1 MEENKQEEILKVI
14 LDRMNQ
20 EDVWFTSKEDD
31 VYGSA
36 KNLFKLDEYGDLNDK
51 SKERLLKEVEDLLG
65 DGATYLIEAVDQ
77 WIQDNLIQGTISYKD
92 NLHMNYTPK
101 EISEEV
107 TAYQEKGVEDL
118 ELGTLDDKG
127 KEKKLEEGYKITSY
141 YDNKYKGV
149 EDSTE
154 TDDVSSAEEFVWD
167 KVQKG
172 NYVELVDIK
181 TGDIKRYTPD
191 NIETAE
197 GVEDLLE
204 CKKVTE
210 GIDKQ
215 KYIDEFRE
223 YAQPIV
229 DSFGGDITLGVQAGE
244 RLGCWVAVGGNS
256 AKEANDLRDRVIM
269 EIVNNADESKFE
281 YYCLTDKINFRK
293 GSNKAYIEAVFNMI
307 DNVTESKKITES
319 KAKLY
324 QLEAND
330 ANHGKLFAR
339 FNEVGSVN
347 LSDYKEVADI
357 DIEDNMPDDDALEY
371 IFTLG
376 NTNQDLRDANPEMRS
391 ISVSDVVE
399 LNGKYYYCDAFGW
412 KDISGKLTESK
423 KVEESDNEDTLEIRT
438 NFRIQIVGQNS
449 LGDSYV
455 DDDNSV
461 ELLDRYPEIEPDEL
475 FDKANKMLKGEDL
488 AEYVPEKLKGIV
500 HSIKLHF
507 EPYELVAVIK
517 ADKSLYESDE
527 LKEELANY
535 IEGQYSDG
543 WGEGFEQ
550 RPIMEVSGFEDDQYE
565 QVTADVYIQPMVRYE
580 EPKVY
585 LAEKKTLKNSKE
597 VGRKKVVEVITNL
610 ELGKDGLPRLPD
622 PYEMQYRFQ
631 DDLYQIINKGPEGV
645 EGYCYAISDDD
656 SYTGTWSIYGK
667 SDEGIIDYEDNVE
680 DYNECVKL
688 LAKFDDVALQESRKL
703 KSTLTE
709 SSDTSKRKRLNEE
722 NQKSADLISNALSSK
737 DFDIDTPAGQIIKR
751 TSELFNALSDKQY
764 DVQVTFDNGE
774 SQSAILL
781 GNQGGKVIITITNG
795 NEPLKAFANGNFELT
810 EENFEI
816 LNDIKEQISVL

>member
-14 LDRMNQ
+14 FDRMNQ

-92 NLHMNYTPK
+92 NLHMNYTPR

-118 ELGTLDDKG
+118 ELGTLDEKG
-127 KEKKLEEGYKITSY
+127 NEKKLE
-141 YDNKYKGV
+141 N
-149 EDSTE
+149 
-154 TDDVSSAEEFVWD
+154 
-167 KVQKG
+167 
-172 NYVELVDIK
+172 
-181 TGDIKRYTPD
+181 
-191 NIETAE
+191 
-197 GVEDLLE
+197 
-204 CKKVTE
+204 KKVAESVEKSKKIIE

-244 RLGCWVAVGGNS
+244 RLGCWVAVGGDT

-319 KAKLY
+319 KAKVY
-324 QLEAND
+324 QLESND

-339 FNEVGSVN
+339 FSEVGSVN
-347 LSDYKEVADI
+347 LSDYKEVANI
-357 DIEDNMPDDDALEY
+357 DVEDNLPDDEVLEY

-412 KDISGKLTESK
+412 KDISDKLTESK
-423 KVEESDNEDTLEIRT
+423 KVEESDNEDTLEVRT
-438 NFRIQIVGQNS
+438 YFGIEI
-449 LGDSYV
+449 LGSNYDGEDYL
-455 DDDNSV
+455 DNGEANEV
-461 ELLDRYPEIEPDEL
+461 LDRYPEIEPDEL
-475 FDKANKMLKGEDL
+475 FDKANKKLKGEDL
-488 AEYVPEKLKGIV
+488 AEYLPDNLKDVI

-507 EPYELVAVIK
+507 EYTELVAVIK
-517 ADKSLYESDE
+517 ADKSFYGNDK
-527 LKEELANY
+527 LKEELADY
-535 IEGQYSDG
+535 LEGQYSDG

-550 RPIMEVSGFEDDQYE
+550 QPLLKITDIEDDQGKSVE
-565 QVTADVYIQPMVRYE
+565 ADVYIQPMLRYDSV
-580 EPKVY
+580 KIS
-585 LAEKKTLKNSKE
+585 LAEKKTLKDSKE
-597 VGRKKVVEVITNL
+597 IGRKKVVEVITDL
-610 ELGKDGLPRLPD
+610 KLGNDGLPKLPD

-631 DDLYQIINKGPEGV
+631 DDLYQIINKGPEGID
-645 EGYCYAISDDD
+645 GYCYAISDDD

-688 LAKFDDVALQESRKL
+688 LAKFDDVALQESKKL
-703 KSTLTE
+703 KSKLNE

-795 NEPLKAFANGNFELT
+795 NEPLKAFASGNFELT

>member
-1 MEENKQEEILKVI
+1 MEENKQEEVLKVI

-118 ELGTLDDKG
+118 ELGTLDEKG
-127 KEKKLEEGYKITSY
+127 KEKKLES
-141 YDNKYKGV
+141 
-149 EDSTE
+149 
-154 TDDVSSAEEFVWD
+154 
-167 KVQKG
+167 
-172 NYVELVDIK
+172 
-181 TGDIKRYTPD
+181 
-191 NIETAE
+191 
-197 GVEDLLE
+197 
-204 CKKVTE
+204 KKVTE
-210 GIDKQ
+210 SAS
-215 KYIDEFRE
+215 DEDLEKEYGMGWAQLPMSYLDNLYDFISEWYEDDQDGFEDIKPKDILDYFRE
-223 YAQPIV
+223 EYELDDEDIETYEEWYLTYAQHILNQV
-229 DSFGGDITLGVQAGE
+229 MKDKLG
-244 RLGCWVAVGGNS
+244 
-256 AKEANDLRDRVIM
+256 
-269 EIVNNADESKFE
+269 
-281 YYCLTDKINFRK
+281 
-293 GSNKAYIEAVFNMI
+293 
-307 DNVTESKKITES
+307 ESKKITEGVWYDILLHGPSGKDVYDQVTSYREAQKAKKRGEQEYPDCEFSVCKMKDGVPIKESKKIAES
-319 KAKLY
+319 KAKVY
-324 QLEAND
+324 QLEATD

-339 FNEVGSVN
+339 FSEVGSVN
-347 LSDYKEVADI
+347 LGDYKEVANI
-357 DIEDNMPDDDALEY
+357 DIEDNLPDDEALEY

-412 KDISGKLTESK
+412 KDISDKLTESK
-423 KVEESDNEDTLEIRT
+423 KVEESDNEDTLEVRT
-438 NFRIQIVGQNS
+438 YFGIEI
-449 LGDSYV
+449 LGSNYDGEDYL
-455 DDDNSV
+455 DNGEANEV
-461 ELLDRYPEIEPDEL
+461 LDRYPEIEPDEL
-475 FDKANKMLKGEDL
+475 FDKANKKLKGEDL
-488 AEYVPEKLKGIV
+488 AEYLPDDLKAVI

-507 EPYELVAVIK
+507 EYTELVAVIK
-517 ADKSLYESDE
+517 ADKSFYGNDK
-527 LKEELANY
+527 LKEELADY
-535 IEGQYSDG
+535 LEGQYSDG

-550 RPIMEVSGFEDDQYE
+550 QPLLKITDIEDDQGKSVE
-565 QVTADVYIQPMVRYE
+565 ADVYIQPMLRYDSV
-580 EPKVY
+580 KIS
-585 LAEKKTLKNSKE
+585 LAEKKTLKDSKE
-597 VGRKKVVEVITNL
+597 IGRKKVVEVITDL
-610 ELGKDGLPRLPD
+610 KLGNDGLPKLPD

-631 DDLYQIINKGPEGV
+631 DDLYQIINKGPEGID
-645 EGYCYAISDDD
+645 GYCYAISDDD

-688 LAKFDDVALQESRKL
+688 LAKFDDIALQESKKL
-703 KSTLTE
+703 KSKLNE

-795 NEPLKAFANGNFELT
+795 NEPLKAFASGNFELT

>member
-77 WIQDNLIQGTISYKD
+77 WIQDNLIQGTVSYKD

-118 ELGTLDDKG
+118 ELGTLDEKG
-127 KEKKLEEGYKITSY
+127 KEKKLES
-141 YDNKYKGV
+141 
-149 EDSTE
+149 
-154 TDDVSSAEEFVWD
+154 
-167 KVQKG
+167 
-172 NYVELVDIK
+172 
-181 TGDIKRYTPD
+181 
-191 NIETAE
+191 
-197 GVEDLLE
+197 
-204 CKKVTE
+204 KKVTE
-210 GIDKQ
+210 STS
-215 KYIDEFRE
+215 DEDLEKEYGMGWAQLPMSYLDNLYDFIRGWYEDDPDGFEDIKPKDILDYFRE
-223 YAQPIV
+223 EYELDDEDIETYEEWYLTYAQHILNQV
-229 DSFGGDITLGVQAGE
+229 MKDKLG
-244 RLGCWVAVGGNS
+244 
-256 AKEANDLRDRVIM
+256 
-269 EIVNNADESKFE
+269 ESKKITEGVWYDILLHGPSGKDVYDQVTSYREAQKAKKRGEQE
-281 YYCLTDKINFRK
+281 YPDCKFSVCKMKDGVPIK
-293 GSNKAYIEAVFNMI
+293 
-307 DNVTESKKITES
+307 ESKKITES
-319 KAKLY
+319 KAKVY
-324 QLEAND
+324 QLESND

-339 FNEVGSVN
+339 FSEVGSVN
-347 LSDYKEVADI
+347 LSDYKEVANI
-357 DIEDNMPDDDALEY
+357 DVEDNLPDDEALEY

-412 KDISGKLTESK
+412 KDISDKLTESK
-423 KVEESDNEDTLEIRT
+423 KVEESDNEDTLEVRT
-438 NFRIQIVGQNS
+438 YFGIEI
-449 LGDSYV
+449 LGSNYDGEDYL
-455 DDDNSV
+455 DNGEANEV
-461 ELLDRYPEIEPDEL
+461 LDRYPEIEPDEL
-475 FDKANKMLKGEDL
+475 FDKANKKLKGEDL
-488 AEYVPEKLKGIV
+488 AEYLPDNLKDVI

-507 EPYELVAVIK
+507 EYTELVAVIK
-517 ADKSLYESDE
+517 ADKSFYGNDK

-535 IEGQYSDG
+535 LEGQYSDG

-550 RPIMEVSGFEDDQYE
+550 QPLLKITDIEDDQGKSVE
-565 QVTADVYIQPMVRYE
+565 ADVYIQPMLRYDSV
-580 EPKVY
+580 KIS
-585 LAEKKTLKNSKE
+585 LAEKKTLKDSKE
-597 VGRKKVVEVITNL
+597 IGRKKVVEVITDL
-610 ELGKDGLPRLPD
+610 KLGNDGLPKLPD

-631 DDLYQIINKGPEGV
+631 DDLYQIINKGPEGID
-645 EGYCYAISDDD
+645 GYCYAISDDD

-688 LAKFDDVALQESRKL
+688 LAKFDDVALQESKKL
-703 KSTLTE
+703 KSKLNE

-795 NEPLKAFANGNFELT
+795 NEPLKAFASGNFELT

>member
-118 ELGTLDDKG
+118 ELGTLDEKG
-127 KEKKLEEGYKITSY
+127 KEKKLEEGYKVTSY

-181 TGDIKRYTPD
+181 TGDTKRYTPD

-197 GVEDLLE
+197 SVEDLLE
-204 CKKVTE
+204 SKKITE
-210 GIDKQ
+210 GIW
-215 KYIDEFRE
+215 Y
-223 YAQPIV
+223 
-229 DSFGGDITLGVQAGE
+229 DILLYGPSGKDVYDQVT
-244 RLGCWVAVGGNS
+244 S
-256 AKEANDLRDRVIM
+256 YKEAQKAKKRG
-269 EIVNNADESKFE
+269 EQE
-281 YYCLTDKINFRK
+281 YPDCEFSVCKMKDGVPIK
-293 GSNKAYIEAVFNMI
+293 
-307 DNVTESKKITES
+307 ESKKITES

-357 DIEDNMPDDDALEY
+357 DVEDNLQDDEALEY
-371 IFTLG
+371 VFTLG

-391 ISVSDVVE
+391 ISVSDIVE

-412 KDISGKLTESK
+412 KDISDKLTESK
-423 KVEESDNEDTLEIRT
+423 KVIESDNEDTLEIRT

-527 LKEELANY
+527 LKEELASY

-565 QVTADVYIQPMVRYE
+565 QVTADVYIQPMIRYE

-597 VGRKKVVEVITNL
+597 IGRKKVVEVITNL

-631 DDLYQIINKGPEGV
+631 DDLYQIINKGPEGI

-688 LAKFDDVALQESRKL
+688 LAKFDDVALQESKKL

-795 NEPLKAFANGNFELT
+795 NEPLKAFASGNFELT

>member
-118 ELGTLDDKG
+118 ELGTLDEKG

-141 YDNKYKGV
+141 YDNKYKGI

-154 TDDVSSAEEFVWD
+154 TNDVSSANDFIWD
-167 KVQKG
+167 NVQKG
-172 NYVELVDIK
+172 NYVELIDVK
-181 TGDIKRYTPD
+181 TGDTKRYTPD

-197 GVEDLLE
+197 SVEDLL
-204 CKKVTE
+204 
-210 GIDKQ
+210 
-215 KYIDEFRE
+215 
-223 YAQPIV
+223 
-229 DSFGGDITLGVQAGE
+229 
-244 RLGCWVAVGGNS
+244 
-256 AKEANDLRDRVIM
+256 
-269 EIVNNADESKFE
+269 
-281 YYCLTDKINFRK
+281 
-293 GSNKAYIEAVFNMI
+293 
-307 DNVTESKKITES
+307 ESKKITEGVWYDILLHGPS
-319 KAKLY
+319 GKDVYDQVTSYREAQKAKKRGEQEYPDCEFSVCKMKNGVPIKESKKITEGKAKVY
-324 QLEAND
+324 QLEATD

-339 FNEVGSVN
+339 FSEVENVN
-347 LSDYKEVADI
+347 LSDYKEVANI

-399 LNGKYYYCDAFGW
+399 LNGRYYYCDAFGW
-412 KDISGKLTESK
+412 KDISDKLTESK
-423 KVEESDNEDTLEIRT
+423 KVEESDNEDTLEVRT
-438 NFRIQIVGQNS
+438 YFGIQI
-449 LGDSYV
+449 LGSNFDGEDYL
-455 DDDNSV
+455 DNG
-461 ELLDRYPEIEPDEL
+461 EANEILDRYPEIEPDEL
-475 FDKANKMLKGEDL
+475 FDIANKKIKGEDL
-488 AEYVPEKLKGIV
+488 AEYLPDDLKAVI

-507 EPYELVAVIK
+507 EYTELVAVIK
-517 ADKSLYESDE
+517 ADKSFYGNDK
-527 LKEELANY
+527 LKEELAEY
-535 IEGQYSDG
+535 LEGQYSDG

-550 RPIMEVSGFEDDQYE
+550 QPLLKITDIEDDQGKSVE
-565 QVTADVYIQPMVRYE
+565 ADVYIQPMLRYDS
-580 EPKVY
+580 VNIS
-585 LAEKKTLKNSKE
+585 LTEKKTLKNSKE
-597 VGRKKVVEVITNL
+597 IGRKKVVEVITNL

-631 DDLYQIINKGPEGV
+631 DDLYQIINKGPEGI

-688 LAKFDDVALQESRKL
+688 LAKFDDIALQESRKL

-795 NEPLKAFANGNFELT
+795 NEPLKAFASGNFELT